1 MEKWH
6 LLFQSKSSLRFAMLC
21 IQSHQTDT
29 AFNLA
34 AEQYLLERRR
44 EDVFMLWRSTPCVVI
59 GRNQNAWAQ
68 ANANYIYKQRLPIYR
83 RISGGGAVYH
93 DLGNLNFAFILA
105 VADNRRMDFETQL
118 RPIIAFL
125 NQCRAPAKLDGR
137 SDIIV
142 NGLKISGNAQHIH
155 RHSVLHHGTLLFASD
170 LAALRHALQTSA
182 GVYHD
187 RAVQS
192 NRRPVTNI
200 CDFLPQSETIDH
212 FTARL
217 LAFIQNRFHARRVEL
232 SLADQ
237 NAIDHIANQKYR
249 SREWNIGHVSTYQ
262 FKRSC
267 DLSAGQFDI
276 ELVVANGM
284 ISQARII
291 NKANKSDC
299 NLASALI
306 GCRHDPADIQAVL
319 HHWFKG
325 NRSAMD
331 EMVDRLVGCCF

>member
-1 MEKWH
+1 MKAAD
-6 LLFQSKSSLRFAMLC
+6 FMLC
-21 IQSHQTDT
+21 IQSHHTDT

-44 EDVFMLWRSTPCVVI
+44 EDVFMLWRSTPAVVI

-68 ANANYIYKQRLPIYR
+68 VNVEYLYKQRLPIYR

-93 DLGNLNFAFILA
+93 DLGNLNFAFIQA
-105 VADNRRMDFETQL
+105 VADNRRMDFESQL

-125 NQCRAPAKLDGR
+125 NQIRVSAKLDGR

-142 NGLKISGNAQHIH
+142 NGLKVSGNAQHIH
-155 RHSVLHHGTLLFASD
+155 KHTMLHHGTLLFTSN
-170 LAALRHALQTSA
+170 LAALRKALQTDSCA
-182 GVYHD
+182 YYD

-200 CDFLPQSETIDH
+200 CDYLPQPETIDH
-212 FTARL
+212 FSARL
-217 LAFIQNRFHARRVEL
+217 LAFMQNRYCARRVDF
-232 SLADQ
+232 SAADQ

-249 SREWNIGHVSTYQ
+249 SREWNIGHISTYQ

-267 DLSAGQFDI
+267 DLSAGQVDI
-276 ELVVANGM
+276 ELVVANG
-284 ISQARII
+284 IIRQAKII
-291 NKANKSDC
+291 NKAC
-299 NLASALI
+299 NIDYSLATALI

-319 HHWFKG
+319 RRWLKG

-331 EMVDRLVGCCF
+331 EMVDRLMGCCF